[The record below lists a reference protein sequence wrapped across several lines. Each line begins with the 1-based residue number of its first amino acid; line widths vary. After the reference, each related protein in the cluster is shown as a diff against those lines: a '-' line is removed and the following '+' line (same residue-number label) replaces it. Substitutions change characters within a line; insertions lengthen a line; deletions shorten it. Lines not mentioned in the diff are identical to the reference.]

1 MFQSCSDHSSSS
13 PPAAAP
19 TLVPSRAKDAE
30 PEWGVL
36 LEPETEGW
44 ALRQAALALAAAL
57 AFAEALEF
65 AAAFFLALTASID
78 LAPALKA
85 EP

>member
-1 MFQSCSDHSSSS
+1 MWA
-13 PPAAAP
+13 PPTWARTWASA
-19 TLVPSRAKDAE
+19 SGKDAE

-44 ALRQAALALAAAL
+44 ALRQAALARVAEL

-65 AAAFFLALTASID
+65 AAALFLALTASID